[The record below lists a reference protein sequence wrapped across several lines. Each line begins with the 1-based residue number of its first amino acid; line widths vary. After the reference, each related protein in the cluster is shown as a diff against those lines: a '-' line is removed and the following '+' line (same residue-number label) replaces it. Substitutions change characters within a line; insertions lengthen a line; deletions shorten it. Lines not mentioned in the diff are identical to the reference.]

1 MSAETSKR
9 RVRGSTT
16 SKRYARQIFLFRERG
31 LHRARLSCSHELI
44 RVPRKPRGTTMYTLL
59 VSVPI
64 KEELVSLYE
73 FEREDEG
80 NDN

>member
-31 LHRARLSCSHELI
+31 LHRARLSCSHELVRI
-44 RVPRKPRGTTMYTLL
+44 TMYTLL